1 MKRLISLL
9 LAAVFIAAAI
19 PLAAAERSRSFL
31 ESDAALIYGYFK
43 AIGEQDYPTG
53 FMLLSAGQR
62 ELMKSVEEQ
71 NLAEKEGIWSV
82 SSVNAV
88 ELMCDVTGSGET
100 DKSLIDADI
109 VDQRSYL
116 VKLNI
121 SVYNDNMFF
130 YEGNNYLIMTVG
142 TEDGQRRIFH
152 DTLALPDL
160 ILNHED
166 EDTAFEYF
174 DVRFSEER
182 GGYRPVRGD
191 GSKIG
196 AVHSGTMPS
205 SIKVKRVTYGNGA
218 ISTVNFL
225 TYCKYVACA
234 EVGYSESGHANY
246 HKSACMAVK
255 NFGWFRT
262 LSPRNASAGFH
273 IFDNTDDQIYNPDNY
288 NLSDSSLS
296 RLLSNLSSIWNVI
309 MVNSEKKIFQ
319 AFYGTGS
326 AATYQRPNRGR
337 LYHYGAKLFA
347 NEGKSYKWILDYYY
361 SNTTIDDYENY
372 FYLTSTGPI
381 TVCSSHSGGTILET
395 SRSGH
400 KKKCSSCNYLYTESH
415 TWKTQGQYMVCTVC
429 GYSVLVMRAETIKE
443 TLGYNEA
450 W

>member
-1 MKRLISLL
+1 MKRFTSLL
-9 LAAVFIAAAI
+9 LAAVFIVMSF
-19 PLAAAERSRSFL
+19 PLASAEENGSFFKA
-31 ESDAALIYGYFK
+31 DAALISEYFK
-43 AIGEQDYPTG
+43 AIGEQDYSSG
-53 FMLLSAGQR
+53 FKLLSAGQR
-62 ELMKSVEEQ
+62 ELMKSVEAQ
-71 NLAEKEGIWSV
+71 NSTEKEGIWSV
-82 SSVNAV
+82 SSVNSV
-88 ELMCDVTGSGET
+88 ELMCDATDSEEL
-100 DKSLIDADI
+100 DKSLLDSGI
-109 VDQRSYL
+109 VDRRSYL

-130 YEGNNYLIMTVG
+130 YDGNNYLIITVG

-160 ILNHED
+160 ILKHED
-166 EDTAFEYF
+166 EDAAFKYF

-196 AVHSGTMPS
+196 VSHSGTMPS
-205 SIKVKRVTYGNGA
+205 SIRVKRVEYGGGA

-234 EVGYSESGHANY
+234 EVGYSESGHVNY

-262 LSPRNASAGFH
+262 LSPRSSSGGFH
-273 IFDNTDDQIYNPDNY
+273 VHDNTDDQIYNPDRY

-319 AFYGTGS
+319 SFYATGS
-326 AATYQRPNRGR
+326 STTYERRNRGK

-347 NEGKSYKWILDYYY
+347 NQGRSYSWILDYYY
-361 SNTTIDDYENY
+361 SNTKIDDYNNY

-381 TVCSSHSGGTILET
+381 TVCASHSGGTILET

-400 KKKCSSCNYLYTESH
+400 KKKCSLCNYLYTENH
-415 TWKTQGQYMVCTVC
+415 TWRTQGQYMVCTVC
-429 GYSVLVMRAETIKE
+429 GYSVMVTRAQTVKE